1 MKTSK
6 EFASLDLTANEVIK
20 GLNEYFDGFLL
31 DNVQFHSAEID
42 YTYDYSPKCC
52 LSAAILWLREQ
63 GIDYYCGM
71 PLPCEEEQKQKIQV
85 KVRNVLST
93 DISIEPDS
101 LPELTVK
108 MALWDGSFDNVLVDS
123 ICEDLI
129 HYISK
134 YGEDKQEEHTRCTEL
149 EDRVEKLTEKYNTL
163 RTELINTLGVNPG
176 ITDRQ
181 LLCKV
186 SSLYYFRREVQRK
199 LGCPNYSDENT
210 MLVLL
215 KTIDKAKC
223 FDDMD
228 KQYMETTKSLCEI
241 AEIIERLQSTDE
253 KKDA

>member
-1 MKTSK
+1 
-6 EFASLDLTANEVIK
+6 
-20 GLNEYFDGFLL
+20 
-31 DNVQFHSAEID
+31 
-42 YTYDYSPKCC
+42 
-52 LSAAILWLREQ
+52 
-63 GIDYYCGM
+63 
-71 PLPCEEEQKQKIQV
+71 
-85 KVRNVLST
+85 
-93 DISIEPDS
+93 
-101 LPELTVK
+101 

-134 YGEDKQEEHTRCTEL
+134 YGEDKEDEENDLYEHELELLDLKKKIALALEISLSDGKLAIYDHSKIHDFSYLIKLIEYQTHSYENRSVLLNKANTKCAEL
-149 EDRVEKLTEKYNTL
+149 EDRIEKAENQYNTL

-199 LGCPNYSDENT
+199 LGCRIECSDADT
-210 MLVLL
+210 MPVLL
-215 KTIDKAKC
+215 KIIDKAKC

-253 KKDA
+253 KKDT